1 MEPPPLGRCYSHS
14 CGIAEMSLR
23 SAFRAFFERRKVKR
37 RQAQRMQAKTEAEKA
52 REIELLVQSGVSA
65 ADRFPPPSL

>member
-1 MEPPPLGRCYSHS
+1 
-14 CGIAEMSLR
+14 MSLR